1 MDTAWSTV
9 NCLLVFVCV
18 CVCVSDLD
26 AFVLETL
33 TLCPNVI
40 IYMFL

>member
-1 MDTAWSTV
+1 MVDGKLFISL
-9 NCLLVFVCV
+9 CVCV